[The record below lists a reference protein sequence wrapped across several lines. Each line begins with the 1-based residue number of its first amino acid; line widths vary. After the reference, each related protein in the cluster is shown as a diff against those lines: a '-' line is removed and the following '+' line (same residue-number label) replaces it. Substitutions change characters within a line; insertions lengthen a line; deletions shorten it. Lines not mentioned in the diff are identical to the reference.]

1 MTILFIEA
9 VRRKQ
14 MTNQEIMRIA
24 IKPLTPD
31 LADDYFD
38 FFDNRAFSDN
48 SPEGPCYCTRFQ
60 QTREQE
66 QVELVAQAKIY
77 DNGADFKPGSPGFM
91 RTLREIAERQ
101 IKTGVLQGYLAFA
114 DGMAV
119 GWCNANDRA
128 NFPRESANRAKLYAP
143 AEKREKVVVCFEI
156 APNYRGKGVAT
167 ALLQKVIDD
176 AKAEGYIA
184 VEANARI
191 RTERYEWDHTGPLRL
206 YEKLGFVPT
215 EQVGNTVVMRREL
228 RRDNL

>member
-1 MTILFIEA
+1 MSEITI
-9 VRRKQ
+9 KQ
-14 MTNQEIMRIA
+14 
-24 IKPLTPD
+24 LTPE

-66 QVELVAQAKIY
+66 DIEMNDQAKIY
-77 DNGADFKPGSPGFM
+77 DNGESYPFPSPGFM
-91 RTLREIAERQ
+91 RTMREIAERQ

-156 APNYRGKGVAT
+156 DPNYRGKGVAT

-184 VEANARI
+184 VEANART
-191 RTERYEWDHTGPLRL
+191 RAERYEWDHTGPLRL
-206 YEKLGFVPT
+206 YEKLGYVPT
-215 EQVGNTVVMRREL
+215 EQTGNTVVKRKKLGRILNDNPTRRSYCL
-228 RRDNL
+228 FGKG